1 MEWDGMNKRAVYILL
16 CGRSRE
22 KKEGGRKVDVKI
34 GGKKDFFGRGV
45 EGKKELVGRRRE
57 GDMQQ

>member
-1 MEWDGMNKRAVYILL
+1 MNKRAVYILL